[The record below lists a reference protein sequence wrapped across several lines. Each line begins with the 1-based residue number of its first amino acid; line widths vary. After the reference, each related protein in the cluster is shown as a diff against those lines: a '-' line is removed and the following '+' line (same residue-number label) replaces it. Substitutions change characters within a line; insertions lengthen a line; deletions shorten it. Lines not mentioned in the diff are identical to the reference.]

1 MSHPYGVVMSAVA
14 LLSLSVQAQNLGPVP
29 TQTITQHRNDWP
41 MYNHDV
47 VGTRFNPEENTL
59 NRDSVRQGLSIK
71 WYFPT
76 AGDVYATPSVVSD
89 IVYAGD
95 AEVLPDGTTKGTF
108 YALRAK
114 DGGLVWQQPT
124 EPSLTFGPITASAL
138 VTNGTNGKGGMVIF
152 GDQRGFIYGLD
163 RETGDLLWDP
173 VQADHRD
180 KNPTAVIYGSP
191 ILVDGQVIIGVSSNE
206 HPGKETFRGSVVSL
220 NPNDGSINWQHYLIT
235 DEEQQKGSAGAGVWS
250 TPTYD
255 AGLKL
260 VFVTTGNNYT
270 VHATETSDAF
280 VALEAATGHEK
291 WHFQAHP
298 NDKGQIEAD
307 IGDSPQVYTLGTQK
321 VVGAGQKKTGIYWV
335 LDASTGALVNKIRAV
350 PNCKDSLGL
359 FADSAIR
366 GDVVFVNGV
375 NCKLPANPAPAGEVV
390 ALNKDASRELW
401 EFPTTV
407 RIDSVLSGVAV
418 ANDVVY
424 FRTSGLSSVLYALD
438 ATNGQPLTM
447 MEKPVDGGISGPS
460 VSNGQIYF
468 GTGTKFASGVGSGNT
483 GIVAIGLMSEP
494 GAEQQR

>member
-1 MSHPYGVVMSAVA
+1 MSYPCSAVISVVMSAVT

-29 TQTITQHRNDWP
+29 TQTITQDLNDWP

-47 VGTRFNPEENTL
+47 AGTRFNPKETTL
-59 NRDSVRQGLSIK
+59 SPESVRQGLVIK

-76 AGDVYATPSVVSD
+76 AGDVYATPSVVNN

-108 YALRAK
+108 YALTST
-114 DGGLVWQQPT
+114 GGFLWKKT
-124 EPSLTFGPITASAL
+124 GFGPITASAL
-138 VTNGTNGKGGMVIF
+138 VTDGMVIF
-152 GDQRGFIYGLD
+152 GDQRGFIYALD
-163 RETGDLLWDP
+163 RGNNGKLLWQ
-173 VQADHRD
+173 VQADNHD
-180 KNPTAVIYGSP
+180 MNPTAVIYGCP

-206 HPGKETFRGSVVSL
+206 GAAKDTFRGSVVSI
-220 NPNDGSINWQHYLIT
+220 NANDGTINWQHYLIT
-235 DEEQQKGSAGAGVWS
+235 DDEKQKGSAGAGVWS

-255 AGLKL
+255 AVTKTIY
-260 VFVTTGNNYT
+260 VTTGNNYT

-307 IGDSPQVYTLGTQK
+307 IGDSPQVYTLNDKK

-335 LDASTGALVNKIRAV
+335 LDASTGALVNRIQAV

-359 FADSAIR
+359 FADSAIS

-390 ALNKDASRELW
+390 ALNKDASGELW
-401 EFPTTV
+401 EFPTTF

-418 ANDVVY
+418 ANGVVY
-424 FRTSGLSSVLYALD
+424 FHTSGLSSILYALD

-447 MEKPVDGGISGPS
+447 MGVLTDAGISGPS
-460 VSNGQIYF
+460 VSNGQIYV
-468 GTGTKFASGVGSGNT
+468 GTGTKFASGVGTQSGNT
-483 GIVAIGLMSEP
+483 GIVAIGLSQE
-494 GAEQQR
+494 